1 MLCIEGGLSP
11 SVPRELAS
19 GVTLS
24 VRSENHIQL
33 TCYFSRCDRFGESL
47 GPELRPNRFG
57 DRLGESSGPGLA
69 GLASRGGGP
78 LRKVSK
84 IARRTSRLVFGLR
97 RAAPWTQIVSGTATR
112 RAFPRQ
118 ANVWMRFAFHEATG
132 TACQVLRVL
141 QVEQATG
148 ALPDCG
154 AAQGYLELFVNGAQL
169 EVSTQLVNFKPSFR
183 SNSVPGE
190 VSVCRNR
197 SEQQRV

>member
-69 GLASRGGGP
+69 GLAS
-78 LRKVSK
+78 
-84 IARRTSRLVFGLR
+84 RTSRLVFGLR